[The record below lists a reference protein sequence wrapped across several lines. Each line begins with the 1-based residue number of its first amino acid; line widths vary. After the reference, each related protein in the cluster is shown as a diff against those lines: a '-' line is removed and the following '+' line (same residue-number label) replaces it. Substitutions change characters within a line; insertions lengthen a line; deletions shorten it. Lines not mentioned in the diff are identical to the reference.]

1 MMEQVKKVTVRYTDS
16 NSHDSGTVT
25 FPVDSNGP
33 MGMGRIYD
41 EWVDIAERYG
51 LDADADIEIVF
62 PSDGWS
68 MTTGPC

>member
-1 MMEQVKKVTVRYTDS
+1 MIAQIKKVTVRYTDS

-25 FPVDSNGP
+25 FPVDSRT

-51 LDADADIEIVF
+51 LDVNADLEIV
-62 PSDGWS
+62 DVV
-68 MTTGPC
+68 

>member
-1 MMEQVKKVTVRYTDS
+1 MIAQIKKVTVRYTDS

-25 FPVDSNGP
+25 FPVDSNEA

-51 LDADADIEIVF
+51 LDVNADLEIV
-62 PSDGWS
+62 DVV
-68 MTTGPC
+68 

>member
-1 MMEQVKKVTVRYTDS
+1 MIAQIKKVTVRDTDS

-25 FPVDSNGP
+25 FPVDSNGT

-51 LDADADIEIVF
+51 LDVNADLEIV
-62 PSDGWS
+62 DVV
-68 MTTGPC
+68 

>member
-1 MMEQVKKVTVRYTDS
+1 MIAQIKKVTVRYTDS

-25 FPVDSNGP
+25 FTVDSNGP

-51 LDADADIEIVF
+51 LDVNADLEIV
-62 PSDGWS
+62 DVV
-68 MTTGPC
+68 

>member
-1 MMEQVKKVTVRYTDS
+1 MIAQIKKVTVRYTDS

-25 FPVDSNGP
+25 FPVDSNGI

-51 LDADADIEIVF
+51 LDVNADLEIV
-62 PSDGWS
+62 DVV
-68 MTTGPC
+68 

>member
-1 MMEQVKKVTVRYTDS
+1 MIAQIKKVTVRYTDS

-33 MGMGRIYD
+33 MSMGRIYD

-51 LDADADIEIVF
+51 LDVNADLEIV
-62 PSDGWS
+62 DVV
-68 MTTGPC
+68 

>member
-1 MMEQVKKVTVRYTDS
+1 MIAQIKKITVRYTDS

-25 FPVDSNGP
+25 FPVDSNVP

-51 LDADADIEIVF
+51 LDVNADLEIV
-62 PSDGWS
+62 DVV
-68 MTTGPC
+68 

>member
-1 MMEQVKKVTVRYTDS
+1 MIAQIKKVTVRYTDS

-25 FPVDSNGP
+25 FPVDFNGS

-51 LDADADIEIVF
+51 LDVNADIEIV
-62 PSDGWS
+62 DVV
-68 MTTGPC
+68 

>member
-1 MMEQVKKVTVRYTDS
+1 MIAQITKVTVRYTDS
-16 NSHDSGTVT
+16 NSNDSGTVT

-51 LDADADIEIVF
+51 LDVNADLEIV
-62 PSDGWS
+62 DVV
-68 MTTGPC
+68 

>member
-1 MMEQVKKVTVRYTDS
+1 MIAQIKKVTVRYTDS

-25 FPVDSNGP
+25 FAVDSNGT

-51 LDADADIEIVF
+51 LDVNADLEIV
-62 PSDGWS
+62 DVV
-68 MTTGPC
+68 